1 MTQLLVTLHDWMTL
15 LDKNI
20 PVDCMYLDFRKAFD
34 AVPHKRLLH
43 KIKGYGVRG
52 NILNWVTDFLSNRS
66 QYVSIDGICSTN
78 TNVTS
83 GVPQGSVLGPTLFIY
98 YINDLPDVVNTLLRI
113 FADDTKSY
121 DKIENDDDQIK
132 LQSSINS
139 LVKWSQDWL
148 LGFNCDKCKCL
159 HLGKN
164 NKKCQYTIQQNN
176 KTCIMS
182 ETLCEKD
189 LGVNIDPDLN
199 FEEHIEI
206 QTKKAR
212 GLSGMIMRT
221 FVYKTAPILIPI
233 FKSLIRPIL
242 EYGNV
247 VWHPYLRK
255 NIDKIEKIQRHYTK
269 KIIGMKDLDYE
280 SRLRALK
287 LPSLEFRRIRGDM
300 IEVYKILHE
309 KYDPLT
315 THSLFTLDNNNTRGH
330 KLKLKKVQFN
340 TNKYKHFFTNRVVNL
355 WNSLP
360 GETVCAPSLNVFKN
374 KLDKNLQHYMFL
386 TNIDIWNFT
395 NAAEPYLN

>member
-1 MTQLLVTLHDWMTL
+1 
-15 LDKNI
+15 
-20 PVDCMYLDFRKAFD
+20 
-34 AVPHKRLLH
+34 
-43 KIKGYGVRG
+43 
-52 NILNWVTDFLSNRS
+52 
-66 QYVSIDGICSTN
+66 
-78 TNVTS
+78 
-83 GVPQGSVLGPTLFIY
+83 
-98 YINDLPDVVNTLLRI
+98 
-113 FADDTKSY
+113 
-121 DKIENDDDQIK
+121 
-132 LQSSINS
+132 
-139 LVKWSQDWL
+139 
-148 LGFNCDKCKCL
+148 
-159 HLGKN
+159 
-164 NKKCQYTIQQNN
+164 
-176 KTCIMS
+176 MS

-360 GETVCAPSLNVFKN
+360 EETVCAPSLNVFKN

-395 NAAEPYLN
+395 NTA

>member
-1 MTQLLVTLHDWMTL
+1 MTVCIL
-15 LDKNI
+15 I
-20 PVDCMYLDFRKAFD
+20 FRKAFD

-360 GETVCAPSLNVFKN
+360 EETVCAPSLNVFKN